1 MGFISKLLYT
11 FSDKYFAC
19 NYVLSEIGI
28 SIDAN
33 FDDSEKKSLENSSDV
48 QVNESCQ
55 ENKSSIS
62 EAVSKMFN
70 AVSEIF
76 EEEIEEIRGIA
87 NPLVMREWAVFVLPK

>member
-1 MGFISKLLYT
+1 MGFIGKLLYT
-11 FSDKYFAC
+11 FSDKHFAC

-62 EAVSKMFN
+62 ETVSKMFN
-70 AVSEIF
+70 AVSEMF